1 MPFDTNMDNWLFEAY
16 GPLGTIFGFGWTLA
30 TLPTIPIQ
38 KSLPEIGE
46 VYYHQGNTVSF
57 FQARQMGEERIP
69 SKNGIGF
76 TGKKRW
82 RMNGIYKFYLVP
94 SIANS
99 LDKGLENEQQEYVD
113 SLKGDKSV
121 IDEIFPQWNN
131 PDLDTIM
138 TTATDHFMGSQ
149 YQAIINNQL
158 LSFLEP
164 TKTRKLIASKEKF
177 DELIHHQDASPLSAK
192 RNTTFMALENK
203 LHDVFEQD
211 VNQNE
216 LLKHALERYKE
227 STHEIS
233 L

>member
-1 MPFDTNMDNWLFEAY
+1 MDNWLFEAY

-30 TLPTIPIQ
+30 TMPTIPIQ
-38 KSLPEIGE
+38 KHLPEIGE

-57 FQARQMGEERIP
+57 FQARQIGEERIE
-69 SKNGIGF
+69 SKNGIGYV
-76 TGKKRW
+76 GKKAW
-82 RMNGIYKFYLVP
+82 RMNGTYKFYLVP

-99 LDKGLENEQQEYVD
+99 LDKGLENEQQKYVN

-138 TTATDHFMGSQ
+138 TMATDHFMGSK

-164 TKTRKLIASKEKF
+164 TKTPKLIVSKGKF
-177 DELIHHQDASPLSAK
+177 DELIHHQDASPLNAK

-203 LHDVFEQD
+203 LHDIFQQD
-211 VNQNE
+211 VNQDE

-227 STHEIS
+227 GSNEIS
-233 L
+233 MQ